1 MTNYVK
7 LIPCIIHSIYITMTS
22 CVFIRYVA
30 DIRSGN
36 SLFKS
41 QTKYQSLFDRLKEEI
56 RFGRTE
62 RFTFATVDKI
72 LTDSNRNSMIYL
84 FTNSL
89 PSDLYHLGH
98 IQNKITRKDLQV
110 FFFFNYAHQSSS
122 SRGLDKKNNEVE
134 SCTSESLELETYN
147 KISAATGG
155 QIFYFNES
163 DASNLES
170 FTSYA
175 STTPKTM
182 IFFVC
187 DCLFG
192 TVEFNV
198 PLDSLLDQAIIS
210 ISGSRVQVTATLPNG

>member
-7 LIPCIIHSIYITMTS
+7 FIPCIIYNIYITMTS

-41 QTKYQSLFDRLKEEI
+41 QTKYQSLFDRLKEI
-56 RFGRTE
+56 RFDRTE
-62 RFTFATVDKI
+62 GFTFATVDKI
-72 LTDSNRNSMIYL
+72 LTDSNRNSIIYI
-84 FTNSL
+84 FINSL
-89 PSDLYHLGH
+89 PSDQYHLGH

-110 FFFFNYAHQSSS
+110 FFFLNYAHQSSS
-122 SRGLDKKNNEVE
+122 SRRLDKKNDEVE
-134 SCTSESLELETYN
+134 SCTSESHELETYN
-147 KISAATGG
+147 KISTATRG

-170 FTSYA
+170 FMSYA